1 VTTLLPRPVRRGR
14 ATPTTP
20 RVPVVLPVGLLL
32 VSIVLLRPGTLGEYT
47 ALIGCGCAL
56 AAGVAAM
63 LRREL
68 APARPVRA
76 VSALLA
82 LMALAYT
89 WMVLHGV
96 WVDDLERIRSLFQDF
111 VLTIGSLTA
120 AVLVLADPRARL
132 ALGRGFVVLLCVIG
146 AMWIVTA
153 LYWSVTYAGAGQVTT
168 LPVGTVGP
176 QPVYFPFTVSYSTSS
191 VFGTDVPRLTGIGR
205 ESGWMAMY
213 CAAGWFVADAVGYR
227 SWLVKLLLLAGLVGT
242 LSTAGFGVFVVVVA
256 LDLFL
261 RPRGGIRLSGMVRQL
276 GGLIAMGLAG
286 WVAFYAPVLG
296 LAAKQTSNEASLDER
311 SDATA
316 AGLRAITSRPWGGHG
331 TEKQAGINLISDV
344 AVNGLPFVL
353 LVTAA
358 LLVPLLLLRR
368 PPGVRGRAAPVA
380 LLVFATLLT
389 SQPAAASTWVFVL
402 VALALACD
410 ELTDAERTAPGALLP
425 LPVQRLLG
433 VRGTA
438 VPAPGPRASAR
449 ATEALSA
456 CSSELLAPSGS
467 TSASSPAPSL
477 PGEPS

>member
-1 VTTLLPRPVRRGR
+1 VTTLP
-14 ATPTTP
+14 A
-20 RVPVVLPVGLLL
+20 RVPPHRDRGTATRPRIPAVVPAGLLL
-32 VSIVLLRPGTLGEYT
+32 VSVALLRPGTLGEYT
-47 ALIGCGCAL
+47 ALVGCGLAI
-56 AAGVAAM
+56 AAGLTAL
-63 LRREL
+63 LRREH
-68 APARPVRA
+68 AAVRPVRA

-82 LMALAYT
+82 LMALAYL

-120 AVLVLADPRARL
+120 AVLVLADPKARL
-132 ALGRGFVVLLCVIG
+132 VLGRGFVALLCVIG

-153 LYWSVTYAGAGQVTT
+153 LIWAVTYAGAGEVTT
-168 LPVGTVGP
+168 IPVGTVGP

-191 VFGTDVPRLTGIGR
+191 VFGTGVPRLTGIGR

-213 CAAGWFVADAVGYR
+213 CAAGWFLADAVGYR
-227 SWLVKLLLLAGLVGT
+227 SWFVKALLLAGLVGT
-242 LSTAGFGVFVVVVA
+242 LSTAGFGVFVVVLA

-261 RPRGGIRLSGMVRQL
+261 RPRGGIGLGGFARQL
-276 GGLIAMGLAG
+276 GGLLAMGLAG

-296 LAAKQTSNEASLDER
+296 LQAKQTSNETSLDER

-316 AGLRAITSRPWGGHG
+316 AGLRAITQRPWGGQG
-331 TEKQAGINLISDV
+331 TEKQAGINLVSDV

-358 LLVPLLLLRR
+358 LLVPLALLRR

-380 LLVFATLLT
+380 LVVFGTLLL
-389 SQPAAASTWVFVL
+389 SQPAAASTWVFIL

-410 ELTDAERTAPGALLP
+410 ELADAERTAPGDLLP
-425 LPVQRLLG
+425 RGLQRLLG
-433 VRGTA
+433 VGTRP
-438 VPAPGPRASAR
+438 VVSD
-449 ATEALSA
+449 ALSP
-456 CSSELLAPSGS
+456 CSQRIAQTLDVSNS
-467 TSASSPAPSL
+467 TSSSVPSA